1 MIGIIRW
8 VVALVRIDISYE
20 VSSLSRYLVQP
31 HNGHLVQALHM
42 FKYLDIQKDNYLACN
57 PSLSE
62 LSDPI
67 TTDRKIK

>member
-42 FKYLDIQKDNYLACN
+42 FKYLDIKKRYQFGV
-57 PSLSE
+57 
-62 LSDPI
+62 
-67 TTDRKIK
+67 